1 MSKNPKLFDESLQL
15 DGVYS
20 DAAALDARRLATY
33 SVEALRTA
41 VEIDKI
47 FVLYPGVTNCL
58 RALDRQFQL
67 GTEFEMSHGMRIIG
81 PSGAGKT
88 ALFKYFRESL
98 PHSALFAK
106 SNAAISIRMQN
117 SPRTGQVVQR
127 ILNAFNYPFASGTN
141 KQLYLRR
148 AVVFEVLKE
157 HKTRLLFV
165 DEAHHIMRISRSG
178 VMPDSESDVTELLR
192 ELVDECKV
200 SLVLAGTEELDRLPD
215 LAPHLASRV
224 AGREVLENFKS
235 DALWVGFVRSF
246 TKQFRPF
253 DLGYLHDPKV
263 AVRLHMACDGN
274 LRSFKELV
282 KEVVLVGHD
291 TKSQT
296 VDQSVLAD
304 AFERV
309 QGSASNRSNPFV

>member
-1 MSKNPKLFDESLQL
+1 MTNNPKLFDQSMQL
-15 DGVYS
+15 DGA
-20 DAAALDARRLATY
+20 DAESSELDARRLATY
-33 SVEALRTA
+33 SVDALRSA
-41 VEIDKI
+41 VEVDKI
-47 FVLYPGVTNCL
+47 FVLYPGVINCL

-81 PSGAGKT
+81 PSGTGKT
-88 ALFKYFRESL
+88 ALFKYFRDSL
-98 PHSALFAK
+98 PQSALFAK
-106 SNAAISIRMQN
+106 SNAAIGIRIQN
-117 SPRTGQVVQR
+117 SPRTGHVVQR
-127 ILNAFNYPFASGTN
+127 ILSAFKYPFTAGTN

-148 AVVFEVLKE
+148 AVVFEAIKA

-178 VMPDSESDVTELLR
+178 AMPDYESDVTEFFR
-192 ELVDECKV
+192 EMVDECKI
-200 SLVLAGTEELDRLPD
+200 SLVMSGTQELDRLPN

-224 AGREVLENFKS
+224 AGREVLDNFKS

-246 TKQFRPF
+246 AKQFRPF

-282 KEVVLVGHD
+282 KEIALVAHD
-291 TKSQT
+291 TTSKSI
-296 VDQSVLAD
+296 DQSVLAD
-304 AFERV
+304 AFQRV
-309 QGSASNRSNPFV
+309 QGSASSRSNPFV